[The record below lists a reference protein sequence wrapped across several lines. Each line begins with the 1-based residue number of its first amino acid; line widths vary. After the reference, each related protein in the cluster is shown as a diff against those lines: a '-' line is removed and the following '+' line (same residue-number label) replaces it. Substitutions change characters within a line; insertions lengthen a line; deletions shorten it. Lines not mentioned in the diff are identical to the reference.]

1 MGKAINRKADLF
13 TDLLNDFDW
22 SKVDVKLSFDE
33 EVSLAEN
40 DALFLKTNDSK
51 RIPAKPS
58 LNQMCA

>member
-1 MGKAINRKADLF
+1 MGKAINRKAELF

-22 SKVDVKLSFDE
+22 SKVDVKLSFE
-33 EVSLAEN
+33 EEASKAGNDVS
-40 DALFLKTNDSK
+40 FLKTNEAK